1 MPCSP
6 QTACRNVT
14 ATRPR
19 TPRARSASR
28 RSPELVRSAVD
39 GLILTPSLARLRS
52 RTRRHVSHCRTAAC
66 ATHLLTLI
74 AVGWV
79 VSEGGR
85 AGAAGVG
92 CDPVRQ
98 TVTNISLFNRTWIVL
113 VWRGA
118 RGAAKR
124 RLDTP
129 VPVPDGAQH
138 DDRSKSPRRLPERA
152 PRHGD
157 GRDGDG
163 RQQFLRRPRSLRG
176 TDRHAEAVGIARGLP
191 SNVQAKAS
199 TLHAS
204 DAPSNRARPSTAKA
218 DTR

>member
-52 RTRRHVSHCRTAAC
+52 RTRRHVSRCRTAAC

-79 VSEGGR
+79 VSDRVREGER
-85 AGAAGVG
+85 VRAAGVG
-92 CDPVRQ
+92 CDPLRQ
-98 TVTNISLFNRTWIVL
+98 SVTNLSLFNRTWIVL

-118 RGAAKR
+118 AN
-124 RLDTP
+124 
-129 VPVPDGAQH
+129 VPNTTFGPNRPEPDGFP
-138 DDRSKSPRRLPERA
+138 SA